1 MTKSNN
7 MIKYMGES
15 QKRYPGHNNE
25 KWEWEMCFNVRKKI

>member
-15 QKRYPGHNNE
+15 QKIHPGHNNE
-25 KWEWEMCFNVRKKI
+25 KWEWEMC